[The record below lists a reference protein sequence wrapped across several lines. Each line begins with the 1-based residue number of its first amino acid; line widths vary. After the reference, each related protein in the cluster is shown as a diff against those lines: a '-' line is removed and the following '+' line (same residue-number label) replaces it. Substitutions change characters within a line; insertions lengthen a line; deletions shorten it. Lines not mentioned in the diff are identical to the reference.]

1 MKKIIIHILAGAA
14 AALSLLSCV
23 REPLLERPEGEGI
36 VLDFLCVDPVTKAG
50 TDGVKDG
57 EDPWNEN
64 YIQTVDVFFYTSDG
78 VENDCVLHERFTP
91 DNASGRVS
99 LTLYAD
105 DGRINT
111 LVPGSANSFWVYA
124 VANYPG
130 TIVTDESNLS
140 GTSVSHLKER
150 ELSCDFANAP
160 GHKQSSFVMDGL
172 AEVKSVDKSARLVA
186 KGEVQLKRVAA
197 KITVQLN
204 IADQVKV
211 DRVRVEN
218 DVEIPYQ
225 EIWEPMIT
233 AETSVQMY
241 IENAVC
247 NTTLAALPVD
257 DPDYFSYK
265 NNRMTFVKSTA
276 AADADFP
283 WKTDPT
289 YVYPQ
294 RWEYAS
300 KVSPTVEPTI
310 KLILPWKRLSDEV
323 NGVTYTQ
330 KQFYY
335 KIIIPEDA
343 READGD
349 VTFLRNFVRNNWY
362 NFKMDVGMLGSET
375 DGEAILLEGTYFV
388 MDWQDKDIVQ
398 KQASIGKARFLSI
411 EPKEHTLYNENTL
424 DMLYTSSHPVALNTT
439 KGGTTLDITATKIY
453 YGSNNAGTSYGGGT
467 IRTAGSNH
475 PDYPNGQKYIEY
487 SAAQRKALNDGND
500 WVAVNGDYVTLTHML
515 NNDISANEY
524 LDTAPYIIRFNLY
537 HADHYNDALYK
548 QPVKIIQYPA
558 IYITNETSN
567 GSVFLNGT
575 NNTSLSNLNNLVDD
589 ADNIIGSI
597 VAPTSINDSGDNTN
611 PRLYTIHISVLPSD
625 SEDLIGDPRTD
636 GNSAVVTTL
645 DGLNASANYRPAADN
660 TQNILA
666 PAVVIASSYG
676 KTTSLWYENAQTRCA
691 AYQEN
696 GYPAGRWRLPT
707 SAELEYFVML
717 SEAGIIPSLF
727 NPGMSSEPIQA
738 SNRQSYYYYSYY
750 WSGGGYGFSGDGF
763 DHLTE
768 LKRLDGTGSPNYTFN
783 SQSYYSSNTLHG
795 VNHHSG
801 YTRCVYDVWYW
812 GEETDKN
819 HMTSWGGYQTTK

>member
-64 YIQTVDVFFYTSDG
+64 YIKTVDVFFYTSNG

-172 AEVKSVDKSARLVA
+172 AEVKPVDKSARLVA

-197 KITVQLN
+197 KITVQLK

-247 NTTLAALPVD
+247 NTTLAALPVN

-343 READGD
+343 REAEGD

-467 IRTAGSNH
+467 IRTAGANH
-475 PDYPNGQKYIEY
+475 PDYSNGQKYIEY

-500 WVAVNGDYVTLTHML
+500 WVAVNGDYVTLTHAL

-537 HADHYNDALYK
+537 HADHNNDALYK

-567 GSVFLNGT
+567 GYVFVNGYTSGNTAYTQANNRGT
-575 NNTSLSNLNNLVDD
+575 NLGGIAARNEID
-589 ADNIIGSI
+589 
-597 VAPTSINDSGDNTN
+597 DSGGNTN
-611 PRLYTIHISVLPSD
+611 PRLYSIHVTVLPGG
-625 SEDLIGDPRTD
+625 SEYMIADPRTD
-636 GNSAVVTTL
+636 GTEAVITEPS
-645 DGLNASANYRPAADN
+645 GLNDGTNYRPAATDARN
-660 TQNILA
+660 LIA
-666 PAVVIASSYG
+666 PEFKIASSYG
-676 KTTSLWYENAQTRCA
+676 KTDAMAYGAAQSRCA
-691 AYQEN
+691 SYQEY

-707 SAELEYFVML
+707 MAEVMFMINL
-717 SEAGIIPSLF
+717 SSKKIIPELF
-727 NPGMSSEPIQA
+727 TPDDSVND
-738 SNRQSYYYYSYY
+738 
-750 WSGGGYGFSGDGF
+750 GGYWCADGVVF
-763 DHLTE
+763 PLN
-768 LKRLDGTGSPNYTFN
+768 DGTIEYRTAAQAANI
-783 SQSYYSSNTLHG
+783 
-795 VNHHSG
+795 HSG
-801 YTRCVYDVWYW
+801 NHWPRCVYDEWYW
-812 GEETDKN
+812 GTDQDSG
-819 HMTSWGGYQTTK
+819 HLTSWGGFQTSND

>member
-1 MKKIIIHILAGAA
+1 MKKISIHILAWAV

-257 DPDYFSYK
+257 NPDYFSYK

-388 MDWQDKDIVQ
+388 MDWQDKDVVE

-537 HADHYNDALYK
+537 HADHNNDALYK
-548 QPVKIIQYPA
+548 QSVKITQYPGL
-558 IYITNETSN
+558 YITNEMSN
-567 GSVFLNGT
+567 GYVFVNGYTSGNTAYSQANNRGT
-575 NNTSLSNLNNLVDD
+575 NL
-589 ADNIIGSI
+589 GSI
-597 VAPTSINDSGDNTN
+597 AARSDINDSGGNTN
-611 PRLYTIHISVLPSD
+611 PRLYSIHVTVLPGG
-625 SEDLIGDPRTD
+625 SEYMIADPRTD
-636 GNSAVVTTL
+636 GTEAVITEPS
-645 DGLNASANYRPAADN
+645 GLNDGTNYRPAATDARN
-660 TQNILA
+660 LIA
-666 PAVVIASSYG
+666 PEFKIASSYG
-676 KTTSLWYENAQTRCA
+676 KTGAMAYSAAQSRCA
-691 AYQEN
+691 SYQEY

-707 SAELEYFVML
+707 MAEVMFMINL
-717 SEAGIIPSLF
+717 SSKKIIPTLF
-727 NPGMSSEPIQA
+727 TPESAVSK
-738 SNRQSYYYYSYY
+738 
-750 WSGGGYGFSGDGF
+750 GGYWCADGVVF
-763 DHLTE
+763 PLN
-768 LKRLDGTGSPNYTFN
+768 DGTIEYRNATEAASIN
-783 SQSYYSSNTLHG
+783 SG
-795 VNHHSG
+795 NHWP
-801 YTRCVYDVWYW
+801 RCVYDEWYW
-812 GEETDKN
+812 GTDQDSG
-819 HMTSWGGYQTTK
+819 HLTSWGGFQTSK